1 MKTPVGFAFDMAGS
15 LDVDALT
22 MALGQTDTE
31 TPVAVAVPAWFGM
44 ADRHELATY
53 LDPSGVRPLG
63 LVSSTLA
70 GVYGHDAAASNQR
83 PGSVMLCLD
92 VRRGWSAGLVRF
104 EQEGLTEIAAWG
116 IGPHEVTGQLD
127 ERGASSSLVDHLV
140 VAASATS
147 GDGSITAV
155 LVIDDAG
162 DRADLIREALRQSD
176 QPWAARPG
184 RRRRLAVCGGGR
196 AGDAWSLG
204 IPGALGRGLGA
215 RLDSA
220 RRW

>member
-22 MALGQTDTE
+22 TALRQTDAE

-70 GVYGHDAAASNQR
+70 GVYGHDAATINQR

-104 EQEGLTEIAAWG
+104 EPEGLTEIAAWG
-116 IGPHEVTGQLD
+116 IGPHEVAEHLD
-127 ERGASSSLVDHLV
+127 EAVVSPLLMDHLFV
-140 VAASATS
+140 C
-147 GDGSITAV
+147 SI
-155 LVIDDAG
+155 G
-162 DRADLIREALRQSD
+162 N
-176 QPWAARPG
+176 
-184 RRRRLAVCGGGR
+184 RRR
-196 AGDAWSLG
+196 
-204 IPGALGRGLGA
+204 
-215 RLDSA
+215 
-220 RRW
+220 